1 MRRRSPVGKRFNR
14 HPPQL
19 TSTLLPPSSAS
30 VVSLQSGSSAKQR
43 SQQEL
48 QLPLQPV
55 THQQQLQAGHVS
67 VWQGQSTW
75 EQRML
80 QGSEKDNT
88 PHITASNPQI
98 RAAGS
103 RSSLHEEPAI
113 SARQS
118 SRSQS
123 HSDTTT
129 TSLTSPSASAA
140 AVSDSSRC
148 GIGIRVKFSGKGE
161 ISITVQRLK
170 HSYSPP
176 QKVWAGWWSRFDL
189 EGVLLSVFRSAR
201 CGFEGHEVCISVGG
215 RKLLLYKN
223 VDHDNDQ
230 HRCILIPSSLCR

>member
-1 MRRRSPVGKRFNR
+1 VGKRFSQ

-30 VVSLQSGSSAKQR
+30 TVSLQSASSAKQQ
-43 SQQEL
+43 SHQEL
-48 QLPLQPV
+48 ELPLQPV
-55 THQQQLQAGHVS
+55 TQQQQQQLQAGHVS

-80 QGSEKDNT
+80 HGSEKDNT
-88 PHITASNPQI
+88 PHITASKPQI
-98 RAAGS
+98 GAAGS
-103 RSSLHEEPAI
+103 RSSSHAEPAI

-123 HSDTTT
+123 HSDTKT
-129 TSLTSPSASAA
+129 TSLTSPAASAA
-140 AVSDSSRC
+140 AVSDSSSRC

-189 EGVLLSVFRSAR
+189 EGALLSVFRSAR
-201 CGFEGHEVCISVGG
+201 CRFCGA
-215 RKLLLYKN
+215 
-223 VDHDNDQ
+223 
-230 HRCILIPSSLCR
+230 